1 MRYIQIDTI
10 NYLDIYCIIDIII
23 SNKKEKY
30 MDNKQYVVD
39 DFSVRE
45 SWRIFRIISEF
56 VDGFETMSE
65 IYPAVTVFGSAK
77 ITENDP
83 IYELGRNIGRL
94 LAENG
99 FAVITGGG
107 PGAMEAANRGAM
119 EAGGKSVGLC
129 IQLPHEQAS
138 NPYTNVRLNFRYF
151 FVRKVMFVKYA
162 MAYVIL
168 PGGFGTM
175 DELFESLTLIQT
187 HRIKP
192 FPVIMLGKDY
202 WKDLVAWIKKTMLGK
217 NRMICPDDLDLFQL
231 TDDPEAAV
239 AAIKR
244 IVII

>member
-1 MRYIQIDTI
+1 MT
-10 NYLDIYCIIDIII
+10 
-23 SNKKEKY
+23 
-30 MDNKQYVVD
+30 DNKQYVID
-39 DFSVRE
+39 DFSIRE

-65 IYPAVTVFGSAK
+65 IYPAVSVFGSAS
-77 ITENDP
+77 IREGNPVYD
-83 IYELGRNIGRL
+83 LGRQVGRL
-94 LAENG
+94 LAESG

-119 EAGGKSVGLC
+119 EAGGKSVGLS
-129 IQLPHEQAS
+129 IQLPREQAS
-138 NPYTNVRLNFRYF
+138 NPYTNVKLNFRYF

-175 DELFESLTLIQT
+175 DELFEAMTLIQT

-202 WKDLVAWIKKTMLGK
+202 WKDLVSWIKKTMLVK
-217 NRMICPDDLDLFQL
+217 HRMICPDDMDLFQV
-231 TDDPEAAV
+231 TDDPEVAV
-239 AAIKR
+239 ATIKR
-244 IVII
+244 IVIV

>member
-1 MRYIQIDTI
+1 MT
-10 NYLDIYCIIDIII
+10 
-23 SNKKEKY
+23 
-30 MDNKQYVVD
+30 DNKQYVID
-39 DFSVRE
+39 DFSIRE

-65 IYPAVTVFGSAK
+65 IYPAVSVFGSAS
-77 ITENDP
+77 IREGNPVYD
-83 IYELGRNIGRL
+83 LGRQVGRL
-94 LAENG
+94 LAESG

-119 EAGGKSVGLC
+119 EAGGKSVGLS
-129 IQLPHEQAS
+129 IQLPREQAS
-138 NPYTNVRLNFRYF
+138 NPYTNVKLNFRYF

-175 DELFESLTLIQT
+175 DELFEAMTLIQT

-202 WKDLVAWIKKTMLGK
+202 WKDLVSWIKKTMLVK
-217 NRMICPDDLDLFQL
+217 NRMICPDDMDLFQV
-231 TDDPEAAV
+231 TDDPEVAV
-239 AAIKR
+239 TTIKR
-244 IVII
+244 IVIV